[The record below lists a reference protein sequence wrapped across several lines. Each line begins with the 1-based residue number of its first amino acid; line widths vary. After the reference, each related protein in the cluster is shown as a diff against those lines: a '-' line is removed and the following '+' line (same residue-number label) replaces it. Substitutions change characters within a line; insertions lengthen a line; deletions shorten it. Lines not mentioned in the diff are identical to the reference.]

1 MDMFVIEMLVVTINS
16 LKLAHK
22 DDKFLGEC
30 QAITV
35 TVEAVHCGTST
46 RAL

>member
-1 MDMFVIEMLVVTINS
+1 MFVMEMLVVTINS

-22 DDKFLGEC
+22 DDKSLGEC
-30 QAITV
+30 QAIIV

-46 RAL
+46 RALW